1 MVRRLLARLTY
12 QPPPRLRQF
21 AWPRVQDL
29 ERSYSARLV
38 PLDSERNRRTRTGVA
53 SGKRLFGTWLQR
65 TYLLLVVIF
74 VVIFCCSLFGSTLFL
89 MLVNRILLKQIPLN
103 QILMIRPGF
112 SSSRP
117 DYLNNQHLPPQHLS
131 NEFFMLDATLS
142 VAILLPL
149 RQFPRKQ
156 LFLFVIGPQPH
167 SLATCRVH

>member
-1 MVRRLLARLTY
+1 MTKGAVLLELAY
-12 QPPPRLRQF
+12 
-21 AWPRVQDL
+21 
-29 ERSYSARLV
+29 E
-38 PLDSERNRRTRTGVA
+38 NRRTRTGVA

-117 DYLNNQHLPPQHLS
+117 DFLNNQHLPPQRLS
-131 NEFFMLDATLS
+131 NEFFMLDATLF
-142 VAILLPL
+142 VAVLLPL

-156 LFLFVIGPQPH
+156 LFLFVVGPQPH
-167 SLATCRVH
+167 SLATCTVH